1 MMKTTTFFGFFW
13 ASIIVAAGMNFIIG
27 MDTVIKLYNKD
38 PTQFFTVWAAL
49 VIIFSGLGG
58 SIEIVGGLWTLLIKL
73 GDVEIKSVSQSS

>member
-1 MMKTTTFFGFFW
+1 
-13 ASIIVAAGMNFIIG
+13 MNFIIG

-38 PTQFFTVWAAL
+38 PTQVFTVWAAL

-73 GDVEIKSVSQSS
+73 GGVEIKNAFQSS

>member
-1 MMKTTTFFGFFW
+1 
-13 ASIIVAAGMNFIIG
+13 

-38 PTQFFTVWAAL
+38 PTQVFTVWAAL

-73 GDVEIKSVSQSS
+73 GGVEIKNAFQSS

>member
-1 MMKTTTFFGFFW
+1 
-13 ASIIVAAGMNFIIG
+13 MNFIIG

-38 PTQFFTVWAAL
+38 QTQVFTVWAAL

-73 GDVEIKSVSQSS
+73 GGVEIKNASQSS